1 MIKFYKFHGAGND
14 FILVDNRS
22 GRTFSKEWI
31 AKICH
36 RRFGIGADGFIT
48 LSEPTLTESS
58 FSMQY
63 YNSDGNLASLCGN
76 GSRCITAFAHHLGIS
91 DQCTRFEAFDGIHTA
106 RIIEQNSSTEW
117 EIEIE
122 MRLNGPV
129 QTYEDGYFLD
139 TGSPHFVQFV
149 KNIEE
154 IDVYERGKRLR
165 QDSRFPNGCNVNF
178 VEIRN
183 SGIFVRTYER
193 GVEDETLSCGTGVTA
208 SAIVYAKKQ
217 TFHNGEIEVPVATRG
232 GDFSIRFTYRDDYF
246 SKLKLIGP
254 VTLAFYGEIQS

>member
-14 FILVDNRS
+14 FILVDNRK
-22 GRTFSKEWI
+22 GVTFSEEWI

-36 RRFGIGADGFIT
+36 RRLGIGADGFIT

-63 YNSDGNLASLCGN
+63 YNSDGKLASLCGN
-76 GSRCITAFAHHLGIS
+76 GSRCITAFAYYLGIS
-91 DQCTRFEAFDGIHTA
+91 DTHIRFEAFDGIHTA
-106 RIIEQNSSTEW
+106 RIIEQKSATEW

-122 MRLNGPV
+122 MRLNSAV
-129 QTYEDGYFLD
+129 QIFEDGYFLD

-149 KNIEE
+149 KNVEE

-165 QDSRFPNGCNVNF
+165 HDSRFPNGCNVNF

-208 SAIVYAKKQ
+208 SAIAYAIKQ
-217 TFHNGEIEVPVATRG
+217 SFTNGNFEVPVLTKG
-232 GDFSIRFTYRDDYF
+232 GDFSIQFTYRNENF
-246 SKLKLIGP
+246 SKIKLIGP
-254 VTLAFYGEIQS
+254 VTLAFYGEIFS